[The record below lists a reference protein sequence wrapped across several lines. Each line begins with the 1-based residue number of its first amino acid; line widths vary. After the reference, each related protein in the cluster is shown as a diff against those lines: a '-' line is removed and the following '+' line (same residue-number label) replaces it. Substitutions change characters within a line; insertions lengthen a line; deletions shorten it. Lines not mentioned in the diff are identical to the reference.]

1 MEGNIFNVVTIAR
14 LLEMPEEVLNQVTKS
29 WEDDSG
35 QLNLTLQHWSEKTGG
50 VENLSSLRECL
61 EDINQEG
68 QWCFKRTHRAMAVF
82 LKRFKEQLFTEV
94 EVASSGNLARP
105 PSGEVNIHY

>member
-1 MEGNIFNVVTIAR
+1 MLRPITAKIRTREFSFLTSDW
-14 LLEMPEEVLNQVTKS
+14 LN
-29 WEDDSG
+29 
-35 QLNLTLQHWSEKTGG
+35 SEKTGG
-50 VENLSSLRECL
+50 VENLSSLRKCL

-94 EVASSGNLARP
+94 EVASSGYLARP
-105 PSGEVNIHY
+105 PSGEVNYHY

>member
-29 WEDDSG
+29 WEDDGG

-50 VENLSSLRECL
+50 VENLSSLRKCL

-68 QWCFKRTHRAMAVF
+68 QCSPAVGSKNCAFYDKRIKLGTRAAHIF
-82 LKRFKEQLFTEV
+82 
-94 EVASSGNLARP
+94 
-105 PSGEVNIHY
+105 